1 MTRAGPGRPAGPIAA
16 SGAPPPPSAGGGA
29 GRSRHPPLAARQTLP
44 THELLRWRRLL
55 AKSADGWQGEPMRA
69 AGGVPPPEVCALS
82 AARAGPGRRSAM
94 AGGGDA
100 LRALLRAAN
109 ALLQQHRYRAALAV
123 LKGFRNGAVYGAKIR
138 APHALVMTFL
148 FKSGSLRE
156 KLKSIAQATY
166 THSRNL
172 AYFVSTYKGLMA
184 LQSRLQGKKI
194 PFHSFFAAC
203 IGGWLVFGENNP
215 INSQI
220 IMYLLSRILFGLSR
234 LAVEKGYV
242 PQPKQ
247 DPFPLVAALIWGTVL
262 WLFEYHRQTLQPS
275 LQSSMT
281 YLYDDSNV
289 WHDISDFLIYNK
301 RTDSK

>member
-1 MTRAGPGRPAGPIAA
+1 
-16 SGAPPPPSAGGGA
+16 
-29 GRSRHPPLAARQTLP
+29 
-44 THELLRWRRLL
+44 
-55 AKSADGWQGEPMRA
+55 
-69 AGGVPPPEVCALS
+69 
-82 AARAGPGRRSAM
+82 M
-94 AGGGDA
+94 AGGADS

-109 ALLQQHRYRAALAV
+109 ALLRQRRYRAALAV
-123 LKGFRNGAVYGAKIR
+123 IKGFRNGAVYGAKIR

-148 FKSGSLRE
+148 FKSGSLKE

-172 AYFVSTYKGLMA
+172 ACFVFTYKGLMA
-184 LQSRLQGKKI
+184 LQAQLQGKKI

-247 DPFPLVAALIWGTVL
+247 DPFPLVAALIWGIVL
-262 WLFEYHRQTLQPS
+262 WLFEYHRETLQPS

-289 WHDISDFLIYNK
+289 WHDVSDFLIYNK

>member
-1 MTRAGPGRPAGPIAA
+1 
-16 SGAPPPPSAGGGA
+16 
-29 GRSRHPPLAARQTLP
+29 
-44 THELLRWRRLL
+44 
-55 AKSADGWQGEPMRA
+55 
-69 AGGVPPPEVCALS
+69 
-82 AARAGPGRRSAM
+82 M
-94 AGGGDA
+94 AGGA
-100 LRALLRAAN
+100 VRCSALLRAIN
-109 ALLQQHRYRAALAV
+109 ALLLQRRYRAALAV

-148 FKSGSLRE
+148 FRTGSLRE

-172 AYFVSTYKGLMA
+172 AYFVFTYKGLMA

-220 IMYLLSRILFGLSR
+220 VMYLLSRILFGLSR
-234 LAVEKGYV
+234 LAVEKGYI

-247 DPFPLVAALIWGTVL
+247 DPFPLLAALVWGTVL

-275 LQSSMT
+275 LQASMT

-301 RTDSK
+301 KPESK

>member
-1 MTRAGPGRPAGPIAA
+1 MKRNT
-16 SGAPPPPSAGGGA
+16 
-29 GRSRHPPLAARQTLP
+29 
-44 THELLRWRRLL
+44 
-55 AKSADGWQGEPMRA
+55 KSEISIHF
-69 AGGVPPPEVCALS
+69 CS
-82 AARAGPGRRSAM
+82 
-94 AGGGDA
+94 
-100 LRALLRAAN
+100 
-109 ALLQQHRYRAALAV
+109 
-123 LKGFRNGAVYGAKIR
+123 YGAKIR

-172 AYFVSTYKGLMA
+172 AYFVFTYKGLMA